1 MSPLSHDEFFTKLA
15 DLFTTTKSNLK
26 GSIFLTQKRLSY
38 NPSESQ
44 TPSPTS
50 DDPLTAVFPD
60 LTTTLAPAPILI
72 RATNGK
78 SKAARKRGKKV
89 KLSTVV
95 QPDELEAFY
104 GRYAEE
110 PYLGDTPANCFAGG
124 LAGGLGDGL
133 LDQTIWCVPL
143 HLQGLLPFY
152 EVFHLTE
159 QDLHRVHEREQR
171 LHESESTGM
180 QRTWKACVTAA
191 AMFTMLI
198 DDI

>member
-1 MSPLSHDEFFTKLA
+1 MTRYALQSLQFYYFPKKKKNTNDPAVLHQTRRSLHHH
-15 DLFTTTKSNLK
+15 
-26 GSIFLTQKRLSY
+26 QVQPKRQHIPHPEASCVTPFIRSWASRRGRTNKVKVSY

-104 GRYAEE
+104 GRYAEV
-110 PYLGDTPANCFAGG
+110 CRAGMSA
-124 LAGGLGDGL
+124 LKPRDRTKRKAKAKRRKGGA
-133 LDQTIWCVPL
+133 
-143 HLQGLLPFY
+143 
-152 EVFHLTE
+152 
-159 QDLHRVHEREQR
+159 
-171 LHESESTGM
+171 S
-180 QRTWKACVTAA
+180 A
-191 AMFTMLI
+191 
-198 DDI
+198 